1 MEINSLEKLCRNIGK
16 IKKINKNND
25 VFGNIEV
32 KIETPRK
39 TLLNIVSDREE
50 FSCYV
55 VKKKFFFDR
64 LIPLENSV
72 GDKKERRFSSLESL
86 VDYLK
91 NNIETIEKR
100 RY

>member
-1 MEINSLEKLCRNIGK
+1 MDINSLEKLCRNIGK

-55 VKKKFFFDR
+55 VKKKFIFGR
-64 LIPLENSV
+64 LLPLENSV
-72 GDKKERRFSSLESL
+72 GD
-86 VDYLK
+86 
-91 NNIETIEKR
+91 
-100 RY
+100 